1 MTPTTL
7 FILAATCSL
16 AVPVAL
22 FLVLWRRDTRRLA
35 ADNQASEARERDATS
50 RLAAAEARLAAAE
63 QALSAEKELRQR
75 YEGQVQALTEQRT
88 RTEAELAAL
97 RASSEAEIAS
107 LRAKNAEDRAAEKA
121 EREKLEETFR
131 AQFRNLATE
140 ILGEQSKHFKET
152 NKESLDV
159 LLKPFR
165 DNIVEFRKRVEDIY
179 TTQTAQRGE
188 LKAELKNL
196 MELNR
201 RITTETTNL
210 TNALKGNSKVQGDWG
225 EMLLETILDSS
236 ALIKGIHYETQYNI
250 KDAEGHNLRPDVVL
264 HLPEK
269 KDIVI
274 DSKVSLTAFV
284 GYTSA
289 ETEEERRRCL
299 AAHTASVRQ
308 HVNELGRK
316 EYQRLLNSP
325 DFVIMFIPNEPAFLA
340 ALQNDAAIW
349 SDAYD
354 KKVIISSPTNLFAL
368 LKLVAD
374 LWKYNDQDKNTRDI
388 AACGLKLYEQLVA
401 FTGSLEGVG
410 TALDKARDAYDDA
423 YKRLCTGND
432 NIIRVGERLRR
443 TARLQTKKQ
452 HSARTLE
459 SAGEDDLP
467 GIPATEAGA
476 GIRFPE
482 PEAKNN
488 RNARRASP
496 GTREARN
503 RGTPEQRNPGTVE
516 TGNRGTGNRG
526 TGNRGTGHRSSEEH
540 GNLENMGRAKP
551 PVTCKSPPMFGGL
564 LHFPAG
570 DFPCRAQNPAH
581 GLRGSLQFL
590 RIRTSIPGVASCAIV
605 STMSSHTS

>member
-1 MTPTTL
+1 
-7 FILAATCSL
+7 
-16 AVPVAL
+16 
-22 FLVLWRRDTRRLA
+22 
-35 ADNQASEARERDATS
+35 
-50 RLAAAEARLAAAE
+50 
-63 QALSAEKELRQR
+63 
-75 YEGQVQALTEQRT
+75 
-88 RTEAELAAL
+88 
-97 RASSEAEIAS
+97 
-107 LRAKNAEDRAAEKA
+107 
-121 EREKLEETFR
+121 
-131 AQFRNLATE
+131 
-140 ILGEQSKHFKET
+140 
-152 NKESLDV
+152 
-159 LLKPFR
+159 
-165 DNIVEFRKRVEDIY
+165 
-179 TTQTAQRGE
+179 
-188 LKAELKNL
+188 

-432 NIIRVGERLRR
+432 NIIRVGERLRK
-443 TARLQTKKQ
+443 TASLQTKKR

-459 SAGEDDLP
+459 
-467 GIPATEAGA
+467 IAGA
-476 GIRFPE
+476 DE
-482 PEAKNN
+482 DPEAKNN

-516 TGNRGTGNRG
+516 TGNRG

>member
-1 MTPTTL
+1 MIHAKKELDLLRSYRRLMRGEKGRSGLLHHFLTP
-7 FILAATCSL
+7 AAGCL
-16 AVPVAL
+16 
-22 FLVLWRRDTRRLA
+22 LVCVLIWGVLLWRNSSLSRRTDDINDWLLDPAVTQQYSEA
-35 ADNQASEARERDATS
+35 ADRQQYNDS
-50 RLAAAEARLAAAE
+50 LV
-63 QALSAEKELRQR
+63 QAL
-75 YEGQVQALTEQRT
+75 GQVQALTEQRT

-410 TALDKARDAYDDA
+410 TALDKARDAYEDA
-423 YKRLCTGND
+423 HKRLCTGND
-432 NIIRVGERLRR
+432 NIIRVG
-443 TARLQTKKQ
+443 
-452 HSARTLE
+452 
-459 SAGEDDLP
+459 SAGALADDLNLMDVV
-467 GIPATEAGA
+467 AGA
-476 GIRFPE
+476 GACRPRKGVYKRGFSHIGPPDQGHKARF
-482 PEAKNN
+482 KLFCICICHLV
-488 RNARRASP
+488 SF
-496 GTREARN
+496 
-503 RGTPEQRNPGTVE
+503 
-516 TGNRGTGNRG
+516 
-526 TGNRGTGHRSSEEH
+526 H
-540 GNLENMGRAKP
+540 
-551 PVTCKSPPMFGGL
+551 
-564 LHFPAG
+564 LH
-570 DFPCRAQNPAH
+570 
-581 GLRGSLQFL
+581 L
-590 RIRTSIPGVASCAIV
+590 I
-605 STMSSHTS
+605 

>member
-1 MTPTTL
+1 M
-7 FILAATCSL
+7 
-16 AVPVAL
+16 
-22 FLVLWRRDTRRLA
+22 
-35 ADNQASEARERDATS
+35 S
-50 RLAAAEARLAAAE
+50 RLR
-63 QALSAEKELRQR
+63 
-75 YEGQVQALTEQRT
+75 
-88 RTEAELAAL
+88 L
-97 RASSEAEIAS
+97 RASIDERRLIMSESTQVLHQLKVATNYSKLAMHKCGPRSFKSGQGAMCKVLYKFGDGKLSLKKLEERLGWDGHEVIRVAEKAQENGYVCFATS
-107 LRAKNAEDRAAEKA
+107 KKGKLSVALTDKGTMVVEKRLAAEDRAAEKA

-467 GIPATEAGA
+467 GIPATEAGGGNPVPGA
-476 GIRFPE
+476 GGKE
-482 PEAKNN
+482 
-488 RNARRASP
+488 
-496 GTREARN
+496 
-503 RGTPEQRNPGTVE
+503 
-516 TGNRGTGNRG
+516 
-526 TGNRGTGHRSSEEH
+526 
-540 GNLENMGRAKP
+540 
-551 PVTCKSPPMFGGL
+551 
-564 LHFPAG
+564 
-570 DFPCRAQNPAH
+570 
-581 GLRGSLQFL
+581 
-590 RIRTSIPGVASCAIV
+590 
-605 STMSSHTS
+605 

>member
-1 MTPTTL
+1 MDPPGERKEEKAREGEGAAGKRGPFGGPARVDRHAAEPGADGVAEVEGGL
-7 FILAATCSL
+7 AERGRKELALPGVREDHHLLGPRDEEDAACGDGREDDGRSRRGRPEKDACEREKEHALAAAGERL
-16 AVPVAL
+16 VGKAPGEPGGEEVA
-22 FLVLWRRDTRRLA
+22 RDHA
-35 ADNQASEARERDATS
+35 EARERDATS

-467 GIPATEAGA
+467 GIPATEAGGGNPVPGA
-476 GIRFPE
+476 GGKE
-482 PEAKNN
+482 
-488 RNARRASP
+488 
-496 GTREARN
+496 
-503 RGTPEQRNPGTVE
+503 
-516 TGNRGTGNRG
+516 
-526 TGNRGTGHRSSEEH
+526 
-540 GNLENMGRAKP
+540 
-551 PVTCKSPPMFGGL
+551 
-564 LHFPAG
+564 
-570 DFPCRAQNPAH
+570 
-581 GLRGSLQFL
+581 
-590 RIRTSIPGVASCAIV
+590 
-605 STMSSHTS
+605 

>member
-22 FLVLWRRDTRRLA
+22 FLVLWRRDARRLA
-35 ADNQASEARERDATS
+35 ADNQASEARERDASS
-50 RLAAAEARLAAAE
+50 RLAVAEARLAAAE

-410 TALDKARDAYDDA
+410 TALDKARDAYDAA
-423 YKRLCTGND
+423 YNRLCTGND

-459 SAGEDDLP
+459 AAGEDDLP
-467 GIPATEAGA
+467 GIPAAETGGGSPEPGA
-476 GIRFPE
+476 GGKE
-482 PEAKNN
+482 
-488 RNARRASP
+488 
-496 GTREARN
+496 
-503 RGTPEQRNPGTVE
+503 
-516 TGNRGTGNRG
+516 
-526 TGNRGTGHRSSEEH
+526 
-540 GNLENMGRAKP
+540 
-551 PVTCKSPPMFGGL
+551 
-564 LHFPAG
+564 
-570 DFPCRAQNPAH
+570 
-581 GLRGSLQFL
+581 
-590 RIRTSIPGVASCAIV
+590 
-605 STMSSHTS
+605 